1 MKRILGFL
9 TALLITSA
17 VFAQT
22 ANLVITEISYN
33 PAESGTD
40 STEYVELYNNGSS
53 SVDLTGYYFSAG
65 FVHTFP
71 SGSIAPGG
79 FAVVAV
85 NASAVENR
93 YGISGVYE
101 WTSGGLSNGG
111 EGITLRDNNGAVVD
125 TLRYDDIAP
134 WPANTDGQGASMVL
148 CDVNADNT
156 DGANWST
163 SSTAAGVTVNG
174 NAVFGSPGAV
184 DAGCAPQVQM
194 DLPVTFDDPTVN
206 YGFIDFGGNS
216 SDIVADPTDP
226 TNFCME
232 TEKTPG
238 ANWWAGTTLAV
249 LGPPD
254 VPFANPIPFTAT
266 DTRMSVRVWAH
277 ASGIPVML
285 KAENN
290 ADGAI
295 FVEAQ
300 ATTVV
305 ANAWDTLIFD
315 FGTPTNGSLNL
326 SNVYDKVSLFYN
338 FVDPAGAGGGEVFY
352 WDDVEFRGGGGS
364 GPGLSQMELPVTFDD
379 PTVDYST
386 IDFGGTASNF
396 VADPTDPTN
405 SVVETIKGAG
415 SQTWAGT
422 SLASPG
428 SPEVAFASAIPFSSS
443 EQTMSV
449 RLWSPVAGVPVMLK
463 IEDQTN
469 PGIFVEATATV
480 AVANVW
486 DTLFFDYSTPSAGSL
501 NLSAT
506 YDKVALFWNFG
517 TSGNDEI
524 FYWDDVEF
532 TGTGGGGTGPVLSQ
546 MELPVTFD
554 DPTVNYSTVD
564 FGGTASLFVADPT
577 NASNNVVQTT
587 KASGSQTWAGT
598 SLAVPGSPEVGF
610 ASAIPF
616 SATEQTMSV
625 RVWSPVAGIP
635 VMLKVEDQTDGAIFV
650 EATATVAVANAWDTL
665 FFDYSAATN
674 GVLNLN
680 ATYDKVAL
688 FWNFGTSGNDD
699 VFYWDDVEFR
709 GSGGGSG
716 PNPGAGTSPYC
727 ATSAFHFGGD
737 PNSEVLVTIAN
748 SGPSSM
754 IVEVESVDAN
764 DPVDVLIVAGGSGAQ
779 ISAEDFSVP
788 GKISRTLTWVTTPPD
803 TVLMNV
809 LWSKQSAPGNWQLTN
824 VDAPYAFA
832 DTCGSNGGGGTGP
845 GPVLSQMD
853 LPVTFDDTTV
863 DYGVIDF
870 GGASSSFEVDPT
882 NPSNNVV
889 RTEKTPGANFW
900 AGTTLTVSGNPDPGF
915 ANAIPFTANDTRM
928 SVRMLAPA
936 AGVTVM
942 LKAESSADPNI
953 FVEAQA
959 TTASTVWDTLIFDFG
974 TPTNGVLDLANSYDK
989 VSLFYNFVDP
999 AGVGGGEV
1007 FYWDDVEFRG
1017 GGGSVDP
1024 CDGVTP
1030 NASIL
1035 EDFECQSN
1043 INFTFANATWT
1054 EDVPNPN
1061 PTGINTSATVGEF
1074 IHWGAG
1080 TDGAFGGEL
1089 ALAPIDLSVSNGQIL
1104 IDVHSTAAGL
1114 PIILVLQ
1121 NSALAD
1127 VVSATATTT
1136 VSGAWESLSYDL
1148 SAGVDSTDISNI
1160 VLVVNPGSNVQDT
1173 VYFDNFRLDTTP
1185 VVDPCAG
1192 VTPQPS
1198 IFDDFECQG
1207 NIDYTFAN
1215 ATWTQ
1220 PVANPDPTGI
1230 NTSSLV
1236 GQFIHW
1242 GAGTDGAFGGGLLL
1256 APIDLSV
1263 LGSALKMDVHSS
1275 AAGLSIIAV
1284 LQDDQ
1289 GIDIVSQTA
1298 FTSVVNEWETL
1309 SFDMSAATGPA
1320 SNIVFVVSPGD
1331 TVQHVLHFDNI
1342 QLDTSVFVETCPG
1355 VTPDPDIME
1364 DFDCQQ
1370 NMTYTSVS
1378 GDLLRIANPDQS
1390 GINLSDTVGQY
1401 TRSNALVDEIQGS
1414 FDLGALDFVTHN
1426 QIQLSVWDAD
1436 APSEVNIVLRDANG
1450 VLLGSASA
1458 STSASSAWEEL
1469 NFDFSL
1475 VPFTVSVEQAYIQFS
1490 PNAAADSGKV
1500 YYYDDF
1506 KIDGFATSIDDL
1518 ATGQLIIS
1526 PNPVSDVL
1534 SIELLESV
1542 SGNDAVVQIVSVDG
1556 QLLYSEKVAMSNTLS
1571 LDIHTWA
1578 SGLYFVK
1585 YISNTADYTMPFVK
1599 Q

>member
-1 MKRILGFL
+1 MLSRRYLTIKQQKSFNNETPIMKRILGFL

-305 ANAWDTLIFD
+305 ANARDTLIFD

-364 GPGLSQMELPVTFDD
+364 GPGLSQMELPVTFDA

-501 NLSAT
+501 NLNAT

-532 TGTGGGGTGPVLSQ
+532 TVTGGGGKGPVLSQ
-546 MELPVTFD
+546 M
-554 DPTVNYSTVD
+554 
-564 FGGTASLFVADPT
+564 
-577 NASNNVVQTT
+577 
-587 KASGSQTWAGT
+587 
-598 SLAVPGSPEVGF
+598 
-610 ASAIPF
+610 
-616 SATEQTMSV
+616 
-625 RVWSPVAGIP
+625 
-635 VMLKVEDQTDGAIFV
+635 
-650 EATATVAVANAWDTL
+650 
-665 FFDYSAATN
+665 
-674 GVLNLN
+674 
-680 ATYDKVAL
+680 
-688 FWNFGTSGNDD
+688 
-699 VFYWDDVEFR
+699 
-709 GSGGGSG
+709 
-716 PNPGAGTSPYC
+716 
-727 ATSAFHFGGD
+727 
-737 PNSEVLVTIAN
+737 
-748 SGPSSM
+748 
-754 IVEVESVDAN
+754 
-764 DPVDVLIVAGGSGAQ
+764 
-779 ISAEDFSVP
+779 
-788 GKISRTLTWVTTPPD
+788 
-803 TVLMNV
+803 
-809 LWSKQSAPGNWQLTN
+809 
-824 VDAPYAFA
+824 
-832 DTCGSNGGGGTGP
+832 
-845 GPVLSQMD
+845 
-853 LPVTFDDTTV
+853 
-863 DYGVIDF
+863 
-870 GGASSSFEVDPT
+870 
-882 NPSNNVV
+882 
-889 RTEKTPGANFW
+889 
-900 AGTTLTVSGNPDPGF
+900 
-915 ANAIPFTANDTRM
+915 
-928 SVRMLAPA
+928 
-936 AGVTVM
+936 
-942 LKAESSADPNI
+942 
-953 FVEAQA
+953 
-959 TTASTVWDTLIFDFG
+959 
-974 TPTNGVLDLANSYDK
+974 
-989 VSLFYNFVDP
+989 
-999 AGVGGGEV
+999 
-1007 FYWDDVEFRG
+1007 
-1017 GGGSVDP
+1017 
-1024 CDGVTP
+1024 
-1030 NASIL
+1030 
-1035 EDFECQSN
+1035 
-1043 INFTFANATWT
+1043 
-1054 EDVPNPN
+1054 
-1061 PTGINTSATVGEF
+1061 
-1074 IHWGAG
+1074 
-1080 TDGAFGGEL
+1080 
-1089 ALAPIDLSVSNGQIL
+1089 
-1104 IDVHSTAAGL
+1104 
-1114 PIILVLQ
+1114 
-1121 NSALAD
+1121 
-1127 VVSATATTT
+1127 
-1136 VSGAWESLSYDL
+1136 
-1148 SAGVDSTDISNI
+1148 
-1160 VLVVNPGSNVQDT
+1160 
-1173 VYFDNFRLDTTP
+1173 
-1185 VVDPCAG
+1185 
-1192 VTPQPS
+1192 
-1198 IFDDFECQG
+1198 
-1207 NIDYTFAN
+1207 
-1215 ATWTQ
+1215 
-1220 PVANPDPTGI
+1220 
-1230 NTSSLV
+1230 
-1236 GQFIHW
+1236 
-1242 GAGTDGAFGGGLLL
+1242 
-1256 APIDLSV
+1256 
-1263 LGSALKMDVHSS
+1263 
-1275 AAGLSIIAV
+1275 
-1284 LQDDQ
+1284 
-1289 GIDIVSQTA
+1289 
-1298 FTSVVNEWETL
+1298 
-1309 SFDMSAATGPA
+1309 
-1320 SNIVFVVSPGD
+1320 
-1331 TVQHVLHFDNI
+1331 
-1342 QLDTSVFVETCPG
+1342 
-1355 VTPDPDIME
+1355 
-1364 DFDCQQ
+1364 
-1370 NMTYTSVS
+1370 
-1378 GDLLRIANPDQS
+1378 
-1390 GINLSDTVGQY
+1390 
-1401 TRSNALVDEIQGS
+1401 
-1414 FDLGALDFVTHN
+1414 
-1426 QIQLSVWDAD
+1426 
-1436 APSEVNIVLRDANG
+1436 
-1450 VLLGSASA
+1450 
-1458 STSASSAWEEL
+1458 
-1469 NFDFSL
+1469 
-1475 VPFTVSVEQAYIQFS
+1475 
-1490 PNAAADSGKV
+1490 
-1500 YYYDDF
+1500 
-1506 KIDGFATSIDDL
+1506 
-1518 ATGQLIIS
+1518 
-1526 PNPVSDVL
+1526 
-1534 SIELLESV
+1534 
-1542 SGNDAVVQIVSVDG
+1542 
-1556 QLLYSEKVAMSNTLS
+1556 
-1571 LDIHTWA
+1571 
-1578 SGLYFVK
+1578 
-1585 YISNTADYTMPFVK
+1585 
-1599 Q
+1599 